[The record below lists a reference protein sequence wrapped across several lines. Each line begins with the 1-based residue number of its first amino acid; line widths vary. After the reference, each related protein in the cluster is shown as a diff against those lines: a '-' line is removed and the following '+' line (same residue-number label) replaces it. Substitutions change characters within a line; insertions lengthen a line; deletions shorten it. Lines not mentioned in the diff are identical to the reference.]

1 MRYGESGLEGGQEV
15 AVKPTKLGP
24 RRRADR
30 LRTRLQRLQAIT
42 TAELS
47 GKDQLSRAVAAL
59 QAVQQ
64 AGGRGALLTI
74 GVRSSFITRRVQPSG
89 EMSDAHPPVGPLP
102 PVLELVSPN
111 GIAQQLE
118 LVALFVAQ
126 THGDRR
132 PDGRV
137 TTLGVELDTTGGNKV
152 SWVDLIVPH
161 AEHTSK
167 AVLAADR
174 RDHRLRQ
181 VKRALDT
188 LTENELVELPNRAA
202 ARGKYVDFRLLDE
215 GGPRPGAPLP
225 YRVPGAQDP
234 VIALPIDFFLQG
246 WVYVLSKSEIALYLM
261 LRHLRGAVGA
271 GAEDTWVHIYGEDR
285 LRRYGV
291 GKDAYKGWWLLE
303 HAGLIDVEVDPG
315 RRGDGTVVDFDPS
328 DPPAPHR
335 FRLRDDG
342 LAKPAG
348 AAVLAAIAARLDDQ
362 EPVGVARVNT
372 VMRDNLGDLWR

>member
-1 MRYGESGLEGGQEV
+1 MGHGESGTEGGQEV
-15 AVKPTKLGP
+15 AVNPNEVAP

-30 LRTRLQRLQAIT
+30 LRTRLQRLEAIT
-42 TAELS
+42 TADQP
-47 GKDQLSRAVAAL
+47 GKDQVSRAVAAL
-59 QAVQQ
+59 GAVQQ
-64 AGGRGALLTI
+64 AGGQAALSEI
-74 GVRSSFITRRVQPSG
+74 GVRSSFITRRVQPAG
-89 EMSDAHPPVGPLP
+89 EMSDEHPPDGPRP

-126 THGDRR
+126 AHGQRR

-137 TTLGVELDTTGGNKV
+137 TTLGVELDTTDSNKV
-152 SWVDLIVPH
+152 PWVDLIVPH
-161 AEHTSK
+161 AEHTTK

-188 LTENELVELPNRAA
+188 LTAKELVELPNRAA
-202 ARGKYVDFRLLDE
+202 ARGKYDDFRLLDE
-215 GGPRPGAPLP
+215 GGPRPGTPLP
-225 YRVPGAQDP
+225 YRVPGAQDA
-234 VIALPIDFFLQG
+234 VIALPIDFFLKG

-261 LRHLRGAVGA
+261 LRHLRGPAGA
-271 GAEDTWVHIYGEDR
+271 GREDTEVHIYGDDR
-285 LRRYGV
+285 LRKYGV

-303 HAGLIDVEVDPG
+303 YAGLIDVEVDPG
-315 RRGDGTVVDFDPS
+315 RRGNGTVVDFDPS

-335 FRLRDDG
+335 FRLLDDG
-342 LAKPAG
+342 LTKPAG
-348 AAVLAAIAARLDDQ
+348 AAVKAAVAARLDDQ

>member
-1 MRYGESGLEGGQEV
+1 MRHGEVGPQSGQEV
-15 AVKPTKLGP
+15 AVKPKELAP

-30 LRTRLQRLQAIT
+30 LHTRLERLQAIT
-42 TAELS
+42 TAEQS
-47 GKDQLSRAVAAL
+47 GKDQLSRAIAAL
-59 QAVQQ
+59 QAIQQ
-64 AGGRGALLTI
+64 AGGRGPLPTI
-74 GVRSSFITRRVQPSG
+74 GVRSSFITRRVQPAG
-89 EMSDAHPPVGPLP
+89 EMSDAHPPVGPRP

-126 THGDRR
+126 AHGERR
-132 PDGRV
+132 PNGRM
-137 TTLGVELDTTGGNKV
+137 TTLGVELDTSGGDKV

-161 AEHTSK
+161 AGHTKK
-167 AVLAADR
+167 AVLAADK

-188 LTENELVELPNRAA
+188 LTENELVELPNGEAT
-202 ARGKYVDFRLLDE
+202 RGKYVDFLLLDE

-246 WVYVLSKSEIALYLM
+246 WVYILSKSEIALYLM
-261 LRHLRGAVGA
+261 LRHLHGLA
-271 GAEDTWVHIYGEDR
+271 GASSEDTWVHIYGDDR
-285 LRRYGV
+285 LRTYGV

-303 HAGLIDVEVDPG
+303 YAGLIDVEVDPL
-315 RRGDGTVVDFDPS
+315 RRSNGTVVGFDPS

-348 AAVLAAIAARLDDQ
+348 AAVKAGIAARLDDQ
-362 EPVGVARVNT
+362 ESVGVARVNT
-372 VMRDNLGDLWR
+372 VMRDNLGDLLR